1 MTGGLDG
8 AGDMLDSTEVLAPS
22 SSSSSAGWRVVA
34 GLLPRAMFGVQV
46 AALDNTLYCTGG
58 ETVSRHH
65 STTTSHPSILSSIIK
80 KCNDDLYMLN
90 NNLFN
95 IDNVVI
101 HKTIYFDF
109 SGVLQYLCG
118 MNHTIYFFT

>member
-1 MTGGLDG
+1 MAGGLDG
-8 AGDMLDSTEVLAPS
+8 AGDMLDSTEVLTPSS

-34 GLLPRAMFGVQV
+34 GLLPRPMYGLQV

-58 ETVSRHH
+58 DTGSRHH
-65 STTTSHPSILSSIIK
+65 STSHPSILSSIIK

-90 NNLFN
+90 NNLFK

-109 SGVLQYLCG
+109 SGSLQ
-118 MNHTIYFFT
+118 